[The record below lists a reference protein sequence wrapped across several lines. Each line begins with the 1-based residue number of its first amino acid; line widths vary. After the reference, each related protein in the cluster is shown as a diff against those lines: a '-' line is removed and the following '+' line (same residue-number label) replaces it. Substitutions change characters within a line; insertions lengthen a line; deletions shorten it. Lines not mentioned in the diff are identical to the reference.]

1 MLSYLWPIYNYSVPL
16 HNIQFNS
23 KMIYRIATPTLFGI
37 FIMNIHAEVFA
48 TIPIY
53 IRPLIGNGLLMGV
66 LIDLAQECF
75 VDWSKYKWL
84 ESRY

>member
-23 KMIYRIATPTLFGI
+23 KTIYRIATPTHFGI
-37 FIMNIHAEVFA
+37 FIMNIPAEVFA

-66 LIDLAQECF
+66 LLALDLECF
-75 VDWSKYKWL
+75 VDWSNYKWL
-84 ESRY
+84 ESSY

>member
-1 MLSYLWPIYNYSVPL
+1 MLSYLWPIYNYSQPL

-23 KMIYRIATPTLFGI
+23 ETIYRIATPTLIGI
-37 FIMNIHAEVFA
+37 CIMNIPAEVFA
-48 TIPIY
+48 TIPMY

-66 LIDLAQECF
+66 LIDLALECF
-75 VDWSKYKWL
+75 VDWSNYKWL

>member
-1 MLSYLWPIYNYSVPL
+1 MLSYLWPLYNYSVPL

-23 KMIYRIATPTLFGI
+23 KTIYRIATPTLLGI
-37 FIMNIHAEVFA
+37 FNMYIPTEVFA

-66 LIDLAQECF
+66 LLALALECF
-75 VDWSKYKWL
+75 VDWSNYKWL
-84 ESRY
+84 E